1 MIRTNSTFHVCDS
14 IPVPRVW
21 MDGREGGMERWM
33 DGWMD
38 LDGWMGGWVLTLD
51 YDLAVDLICTGAS
64 SQSFPSSAE
73 VYQCLP
79 MTNSQRR

>member
-1 MIRTNSTFHVCDS
+1 
-14 IPVPRVW
+14 
-21 MDGREGGMERWM
+21 M

-51 YDLAVDLICTGAS
+51 YDLVVDLICTGAS